1 MRPRNLEEYSGQQHL
16 LGPGKPLRVQIERDD
31 PSSMILWGPPGS
43 GKTTLAKIIA
53 ETTQASFIEFS
64 AVMSGIKEIKQV
76 MVAAAQAAEMHSRTI
91 LFVDEIH
98 RFNKA
103 QQDAFLPYVERGTIR
118 LIGATTENPSFE
130 IISALLSRCR
140 VYVLHPLSE
149 EHIAH
154 LLRRALEDTERG
166 LGSLN
171 LTADD
176 DALALIASYSSGDCR
191 AAYNTLEVAAQ
202 LAQDSNSR
210 SPYPKNLGVTGR
222 HSKEGTVSG
231 HDFSPFETPETQ
243 DGNESG
249 HDFSPSETP
258 EPQDGNES
266 GHDMPGSNTTGLCRA
281 DAASLPETARLNERN
296 ESGHDMPGSNTTGL
310 CRADASSIPET
321 ARLNE
326 RNESGHDF
334 SRADRV
340 QFDDRALAPEAQPQP
355 RNRIT
360 KEIATEAVQ
369 QRVLM
374 YDKNGEEHY
383 NLISALHKSV
393 RNSDP
398 DAALYWLA
406 RMFAA
411 GEDPLYLARRVVRM
425 AVEDIGLAA
434 PEALNLCLSAKEA
447 IDFLGSPEGDLAL
460 AEAVVY
466 LCLAP
471 KSNSVYTA
479 YSAVQAEIEQTR
491 QEPVPLH
498 LRNAPTRLMKELEY
512 GKGYL
517 YAHDEEGK
525 VADMDCLPD
534 SLRGRTYYKPTQEGR
549 EKLLA
554 QRLDAIRNLR
564 LRKHGGD

>member
-1 MRPRNLEEYSGQQHL
+1 MTLFDGEPEGPSAPLRTAPLAERMRPRSLEEFSGQEHL
-16 LGPGKPLRVQIERDD
+16 
-31 PSSMILWGPPGS
+31 
-43 GKTTLAKIIA
+43 
-53 ETTQASFIEFS
+53 FS

-76 MVAAAQAAEMHSRTI
+76 MAAAAQASQMHSRTI

-140 VYVLHPLSE
+140 VYVLQPLTQQQIS
-149 EHIAH
+149 A
-154 LLRRALEDTERG
+154 LLRRALEDKERG
-166 LGSLN
+166 LGELEI
-171 LTADD
+171 TADD
-176 DALALIASYSSGDCR
+176 DALDLIASYSSGDCR
-191 AAYNTLEVAAQ
+191 SAYNTLEVAAQ
-202 LAQDSNSR
+202 LA
-210 SPYPKNLGVTGR
+210 V
-222 HSKEGTVSG
+222 EGKKHIDKTI
-231 HDFSPFETPETQ
+231 
-243 DGNESG
+243 
-249 HDFSPSETP
+249 
-258 EPQDGNES
+258 
-266 GHDMPGSNTTGLCRA
+266 
-281 DAASLPETARLNERN
+281 AS
-296 ESGHDMPGSNTTGL
+296 
-310 CRADASSIPET
+310 
-321 ARLNE
+321 
-326 RNESGHDF
+326 
-334 SRADRV
+334 
-340 QFDDRALAPEAQPQP
+340 
-355 RNRIT
+355 
-360 KEIATEAVQ
+360 EAVQ

-374 YDKNGEEHY
+374 YDKSGEEHY

-466 LCLAP
+466 LSLAP

-479 YSAVQAEIEQTR
+479 YGAVQQEIEQTR

-498 LRNAPTRLMKELEY
+498 LRNAPTKLMKELDY
-512 GKGYL
+512 GKSYR
-517 YAHDEEGK
+517 YAHDEAGR

-534 SLRGRTYYKPTQEGR
+534 SLKGRSYYKPTQEGR

-554 QRLDAIRNLR
+554 QRMEEIRR
-564 LRKHGGD
+564 IRSTKRTGG